1 MNDTIFFVAA
11 TREEV
16 HFNMP
21 FRDFEIYQEMR
32 NNRVPRAAGIDGMHI
47 IEH

>member
-1 MNDTIFFVAA
+1 MIQFF
-11 TREEV
+11 RGSHEEV

-32 NNRVPRAAGIDGMHI
+32 NHRVPRAAGIHDTHVS
-47 IEH
+47 EH